1 MLLPIPPSID
11 GKGFALFGW
20 LGWLIVAFAAWGL
33 GSVLVAVVVGKT
45 LAWLESA
52 GDGLPRPKGERAAV
66 GMAELL
72 AAELNDRL
80 DAEVAAVYLLGPS
93 GELELVGAAGPV
105 SDALAH
111 APTLVQRALR
121 SRRFSTASP
130 QDLDELEALETNVS
144 AAFATPLL
152 VGRTPRGVL
161 FAGAGPAGW
170 DEPVPAREAAFA
182 SMAAAVLG
190 LAEYAAAQEQD
201 ARNDVLTHLPN
212 RRAFEEE
219 LDTIL
224 ATRKLHDEVGLA
236 VLDLDGFKLVNDEGG
251 HPVGDEVLR
260 RTSHVLLDQV
270 RSGEAIFR
278 LGGDEFAL
286 VVRDGATAAATA
298 VARIRSALRRVHVPR
313 TLPMFSAGI
322 AAAPEDGTSREELL
336 RRADAALY
344 AAKLAG
350 RDRSVVYQEAPPFE
364 EEAARRVALPAAPAA
379 AVRVLVVDD
388 DAGLR
393 ALLRHTLALD
403 QIAVA
408 EADSAAAARSQLKTF
423 APNVI
428 VLDVGMPQVDGL
440 TFCAQLKRDPRTRA
454 IPVVLLSGLG
464 AEAQA
469 RAREVGAEAFLH
481 KPFSSLELLGLIKAL
496 ASATGVPDEKVQPAA
511 TKEQLLA
518 YAVDLRS
525 LVESGLQQQSLL
537 RSAYRQTVN
546 TLANALES
554 KDAAT
559 RSHSDRV
566 VSYASELT
574 LDCAPALLDD
584 PSLEYGFLLHDV
596 GKIGVPDGILQKPG
610 PLDPAERRT
619 IERHTIVGAEMLHDV
634 PLLAGEG
641 IRIVR
646 SHHER
651 WDGAGYPDRLAG
663 DQIPLGARIFAVADT
678 LDALTS
684 DRPYRSARDW
694 DTAAQTIV
702 RESGRQFDPAV
713 VNAFRDVE
721 GRLRDTFAEFALAR
735 DRDSTTS

>member
-1 MLLPIPPSID
+1 MLS
-11 GKGFALFGW
+11 GW
-20 LGWLIVAFAAWGL
+20 LWWLIVGFAAWVL
-33 GSVLVAVVVGKT
+33 GSVLAAVLVIKVHG
-45 LAWLESA
+45 WLVDA
-52 GDGLPRPKGERAAV
+52 GERLIRPNGRHSPADI
-66 GMAELL
+66 AELL

-80 DAEVAAVYLLGPS
+80 HAEFAAVYLLAPS
-93 GELELVGAAGPV
+93 GDLELVGAAGPV
-105 SDALAH
+105 SEELWQV
-111 APTLVQRALR
+111 PTVVHRAVR
-121 SRRFSTASP
+121 SRRFATASP
-130 QDLDELEALETNVS
+130 QDLAELEALDVS

-152 VGRTPRGVL
+152 VDRTARGAL

-170 DEPVPAREAAFA
+170 DEPVPAGVAAFA
-182 SMAAAVLG
+182 SMAVAVLG
-190 LAEYAAAQEQD
+190 LAEYAAVQEEE
-201 ARNDVLTHLPN
+201 ARNDVLTKLPN
-212 RRAFEEE
+212 RRAFDEE
-219 LDTIL
+219 LDVVL
-224 ATRKLHDEVGLA
+224 ATREMHEEVGLA
-236 VLDLDGFKLVNDEGG
+236 VLDLDGFKSVNDEGG
-251 HPVGDEVLR
+251 NALGDEVLR
-260 RTSHVLLDQV
+260 RTARALRHEV
-270 RSGEAIFR
+270 RSGESIFR
-278 LGGDEFAL
+278 VGGDEFAL

-313 TLPMFSAGI
+313 SLPTLSAGI
-322 AAAPEDGTSREELL
+322 SAAPTDGSSREELI

-350 RDRSVVYQEAPPFE
+350 RDRTVVYQEAPPFE
-364 EEAARRVALPAAPAA
+364 EAAGRLAALGAAAPSSP
-379 AVRVLVVDD
+379 VRVLVVDD

-393 ALLRHTLALD
+393 TLLRHTLSLD
-403 QIAVA
+403 QVVVA
-408 EADSAAAARSQLKTF
+408 EADSAAAASSKLRTF

-481 KPFSSLELLGLIKAL
+481 KPFSPLELLGLIKGL
-496 ASATGVPDEKVQPAA
+496 ASATGVEQEVQPAA

-525 LVESGLQQQSLL
+525 LVESGLREQSQL
-537 RSAYRQTVN
+537 RAAYRQTVN
-546 TLANALES
+546 ALANALES

-596 GKIGVPDGILQKPG
+596 GKIGIPDGILQKPG
-610 PLDPAERRT
+610 PLDPAERRA
-619 IERHTIVGAEMLHDV
+619 IERHTIVGADMLHDV

-641 IRIVR
+641 IRVVR

-651 WDGAGYPDRLAG
+651 WNGTGYPDRLAG
-663 DQIPLGARIFAVADT
+663 EEIPLGARIFAVADT

-684 DRPYRSARDW
+684 DRPYRAARDW
-694 DTAAQTIV
+694 DTAARTIV
-702 RESGRQFDPAV
+702 SESGRQFDPAV
-713 VNAFRDVE
+713 VDAFREVE
-721 GRLRDTFAEFALAR
+721 GRLQDTLAEFALAR
-735 DRDSTTS
+735 DRDSTSS

>member
-1 MLLPIPPSID
+1 LPIHGPID
-11 GKGFALFGW
+11 GKRFELSGW
-20 LGWLIVAFAAWGL
+20 LEWLLVGFVAWVL
-33 GSVLVAVVVGKT
+33 GSVLTAVLVIKVHGWVID
-45 LAWLESA
+45 A
-52 GDGLPRPKGERAAV
+52 GERLIRPNGYHSAA
-66 GMAELL
+66 GIAELL
-72 AAELNDRL
+72 AAELNDRVH
-80 DAEVAAVYLLGPS
+80 AEFAAVYLLAPNGD
-93 GELELVGAAGPV
+93 LELVGAAGPV
-105 SDALAH
+105 SEALPRVPA
-111 APTLVQRALR
+111 LVQRAVR

-130 QDLDELEALETNVS
+130 QELAELDALETDVS

-152 VGRTPRGVL
+152 VGRTARGAL

-170 DEPVPAREAAFA
+170 DEPVPAGVAAFA
-182 SMAAAVLG
+182 SMAVAVLG
-190 LAEYAAAQEQD
+190 LAEYAAVQEEE
-201 ARNDVLTHLPN
+201 ARNDVLTKLPN

-219 LDTIL
+219 VDVVL
-224 ATRKLHDEVGLA
+224 ATRKMHEEVGLA
-236 VLDLDGFKLVNDEGG
+236 VLDLDGFKSVNDEGG
-251 HPVGDEVLR
+251 HALGDEVLR
-260 RTSHVLLDQV
+260 RTARALLDEV

-278 LGGDEFAL
+278 VGGDEFAL
-286 VVRDGATAAATA
+286 MVRDGAKAAATA

-313 TLPMFSAGI
+313 TLPTFSAGI
-322 AAAPEDGTSREELL
+322 SAAPTDGTSREELI

-350 RDRSVVYQEAPPFE
+350 RDRSVIYQEAPPFE
-364 EEAARRVALPAAPAA
+364 EDAARRVALGATPYS

-393 ALLRHTLALD
+393 TLLRHTLSLD
-403 QIAVA
+403 QIVVA
-408 EADSAAAARSQLKTF
+408 EADSAAAATLQLRTF

-440 TFCAQLKRDPRTRA
+440 TFCAQLKREPRTRA

-481 KPFSSLELLGLIKAL
+481 KPFSPLELLGLIKGL
-496 ASATGVPDEKVQPAA
+496 ASAAGVEEIVQPAA

-525 LVESGLQQQSLL
+525 LVESGLRQQSLL

-546 TLANALES
+546 ALANALES

-596 GKIGVPDGILQKPG
+596 GKIGIPDGILQKPG
-610 PLDPAERRT
+610 PLDPAERRAM
-619 IERHTIVGAEMLHDV
+619 ERHTIVGADMLHDV

-663 DQIPLGARIFAVADT
+663 DEIPLGARIFAVADT

-721 GRLRDTFAEFALAR
+721 GRLRDTFTEFALAR
-735 DRDSTTS
+735 DRDSTSS

>member
-1 MLLPIPPSID
+1 
-11 GKGFALFGW
+11 
-20 LGWLIVAFAAWGL
+20 
-33 GSVLVAVVVGKT
+33 
-45 LAWLESA
+45 
-52 GDGLPRPKGERAAV
+52 
-66 GMAELL
+66 MAELL

-80 DAEVAAVYLLGPS
+80 DAEVAAVYVLAPS
-93 GELELVGAAGPV
+93 GALELVGAAGPV
-105 SDALAH
+105 SEALAH
-111 APTLVQRALR
+111 APTLVHRALR
-121 SRRFSTASP
+121 SRRFSAASS
-130 QDLDELEALETNVS
+130 QDLDELDALETNVS

-152 VGRTPRGVL
+152 VGRTPRGAL
-161 FAGAGPAGW
+161 LAIAGPAGW

-182 SMAAAVLG
+182 SMVAAVLG
-190 LAEYAAAQEQD
+190 LAEYAAAQEEE
-201 ARNDVLTHLPN
+201 ARNDVLTRLPN

-224 ATRKLHDEVGLA
+224 AMREVHDEVGLA
-236 VLDLDGFKLVNDEGG
+236 VLDLDGFKRVNDEGG

-260 RTSHVLLDQV
+260 RTSRVLLDQV

-298 VARIRSALRRVHVPR
+298 VARIRSALRRVHVPH

-322 AAAPEDGTSREELL
+322 AAAPKDGTTREELL

-350 RDRSVVYQEAPPFE
+350 RDRSVVYEEAPPFE
-364 EEAARRVALPAAPAA
+364 EEAAHRVALPAAQVPAPA
-379 AVRVLVVDD
+379 LRVLIVDD

-408 EADSAAAARSQLKTF
+408 EADSAAAARSQLGTF

-481 KPFSSLELLGLIKAL
+481 KPFSPLELLGLIEGL
-496 ASATGVPDEKVQPAA
+496 ASATGVPDEEVQLAA

-554 KDAAT
+554 KDAGT

-566 VSYASELT
+566 VSYASDLT
-574 LDCAPALLDD
+574 LSCTPALLDD

-596 GKIGVPDGILQKPG
+596 GKIGIPDGILQKPG
-610 PLDPAERRT
+610 PLDPAERRA
-619 IERHTIVGAEMLHDV
+619 IERHTIMGSEMLHDV
-634 PLLAGEG
+634 PLLAGE
-641 IRIVR
+641 
-646 SHHER
+646 
-651 WDGAGYPDRLAG
+651 
-663 DQIPLGARIFAVADT
+663 
-678 LDALTS
+678 
-684 DRPYRSARDW
+684 
-694 DTAAQTIV
+694 
-702 RESGRQFDPAV
+702 
-713 VNAFRDVE
+713 
-721 GRLRDTFAEFALAR
+721 
-735 DRDSTTS
+735 

>member
-1 MLLPIPPSID
+1 M
-11 GKGFALFGW
+11 
-20 LGWLIVAFAAWGL
+20 
-33 GSVLVAVVVGKT
+33 LVAVVVGKA
-45 LAWLESA
+45 LGLLVGGSDLFPQRK
-52 GDGLPRPKGERAAV
+52 GDRGAAE
-66 GMAELL
+66 MAEFV
-72 AAELNDRL
+72 AAELSDRVE
-80 DAEVAAVYLLGPS
+80 AEVAAVYLLAAS
-93 GELELVGAAGPV
+93 GELELVGAAGAV
-105 SDALAH
+105 SGALAH
-111 APTLVQRALR
+111 APTLVHRALG

-130 QDLDELEALETNVS
+130 QDLDELDALETNFS

-152 VGRTPRGVL
+152 VGRTPRGALLAV
-161 FAGAGPAGW
+161 AGPAGW

-190 LAEYAAAQEQD
+190 LAEYAAAQEEE
-201 ARNDVLTHLPN
+201 ARSDVLTQLPN

-219 LDTIL
+219 LDTML
-224 ATRKLHDEVGLA
+224 ATRDVHGEVGLA
-236 VLDLDGFKLVNDEGG
+236 ILDLDGFKRVNDEGG

-260 RTSHVLLDQV
+260 RTSSVLLDQV

-298 VARIRSALRRVHVPR
+298 VARLRSAMCRVHVPR
-313 TLPMFSAGI
+313 PLPTFSAGI
-322 AAAPEDGTSREELL
+322 AVAPKDATSREQLL
-336 RRADAALY
+336 QRADAALY

-350 RDRSVVYQEAPPFE
+350 RDRSVVYHEAPPLE
-364 EEAARRVALPAAPAA
+364 EEEARRVALRAAPAP

-393 ALLRHTLALD
+393 TLLRATLALD
-403 QIAVA
+403 QITVA
-408 EADSAAAARSQLKTF
+408 EADSAATARSQLKTF

-440 TFCAQLKRDPRTRA
+440 TFCAELKRDPRTRA

-481 KPFSSLELLGLIKAL
+481 KPFSPLELLGLIKGL
-496 ASATGVPDEKVQPAA
+496 ASATGVPGRKVQPAA

-525 LVESGLQQQSLL
+525 LVESGLQQQALL

-559 RSHSDRV
+559 RSHSERV
-566 VSYASELT
+566 VSYASQLA
-574 LDCAPALLDD
+574 LDCASALLDD

-596 GKIGVPDGILQKPG
+596 GKIGVPDAILQKPG

-619 IERHTIVGAEMLHDV
+619 IERHTIVGVEMLHDV

-641 IRIVR
+641 IRVVR

-663 DQIPLGARIFAVADT
+663 EQIPLGARIFAVADT

-694 DTAAQTIV
+694 DTAAQTIA

-713 VNAFRDVE
+713 IEAFHDVE
-721 GRLRDTFAEFALAR
+721 GRLRHTFADFALAR
-735 DRDSTTS
+735 DHDSTNS

>member
-1 MLLPIPPSID
+1 MPIAPSIN
-11 GKGFALFGW
+11 GKGFALSGW
-20 LGWLIVAFAAWGL
+20 LGWLLVAFAAWGL
-33 GSVLVAVVVGKT
+33 GSVLVAVVLGKALGLLVGGSD
-45 LAWLESA
+45 L
-52 GDGLPRPKGERAAV
+52 LPRRKGERGAAE
-66 GMAELL
+66 MAELL

-80 DAEVAAVYLLGPS
+80 EAEIAAVYLLAPS

-111 APTLVQRALR
+111 APTLVHRALR

-130 QDLDELEALETNVS
+130 QDLDELDALETNVS

-152 VGRTPRGVL
+152 VGRTPRGALLAV
-161 FAGAGPAGW
+161 AGPAGW
-170 DEPVPAREAAFA
+170 DEPAPAREAAFA

-190 LAEYAAAQEQD
+190 LAEYAAVQEEE

-224 ATRKLHDEVGLA
+224 ATREVDDEVGLA
-236 VLDLDGFKLVNDEGG
+236 VLDLDGFKRVNDEGG

-260 RTSHVLLDQV
+260 RTSRVLLDQV
-270 RSGEAIFR
+270 RAGEAIFR
-278 LGGDEFAL
+278 VGGDEFAL

-298 VARIRSALRRVHVPR
+298 LARIRSALHRVRLPR
-313 TLPMFSAGI
+313 TLPTFSAGI
-322 AAAPEDGTSREELL
+322 AAAPKDATSREQLL
-336 RRADAALY
+336 QRADAALY

-350 RDRSVVYQEAPPFE
+350 RGRSVVYHEAPPFE
-364 EEAARRVALPAAPAA
+364 EEAARRVALPAAPAL

-393 ALLRHTLALD
+393 ALLRATLALD

-408 EADSAAAARSQLKTF
+408 EADSAAAARSQLRTF

-454 IPVVLLSGLG
+454 IPVVLLSGL

-481 KPFSSLELLGLIKAL
+481 KPFSPLELLGLIEGL
-496 ASATGVPDEKVQPAA
+496 ASATGVPEKKVQPGA

-554 KDAAT
+554 KDAGT

-566 VSYASELT
+566 VSYASELA
-574 LDCAPALLDD
+574 LDCASALLDD

-596 GKIGVPDGILQKPG
+596 GKIGIPDGILQKPG

-634 PLLAGEG
+634 SLLAGEG

-663 DQIPLGARIFAVADT
+663 EQIPLGARIFAVADT

-684 DRPYRSARDW
+684 DRPYRAARDW

-713 VNAFRDVE
+713 VDAFRDVE

-735 DRDSTTS
+735 DRDSTSS